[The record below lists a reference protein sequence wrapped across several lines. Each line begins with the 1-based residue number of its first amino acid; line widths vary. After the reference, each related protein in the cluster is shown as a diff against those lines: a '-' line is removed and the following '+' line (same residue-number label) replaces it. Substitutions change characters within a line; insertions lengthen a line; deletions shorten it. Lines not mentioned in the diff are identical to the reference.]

1 MANYKITN
9 KGIYMEEL
17 LLSINKKL
25 TVIISLLIENQSLI
39 KEQRPEIE
47 IINSLKELGLDN
59 AEIGAILKKDANKI
73 SDQLYNYKRRNKK
86 SEGKSA
92 KIAD

>member
-1 MANYKITN
+1 
-9 KGIYMEEL
+9 MEEL

-73 SDQLYNYKRRNKK
+73 SDQLYNYKRKNKK
-86 SEGKSA
+86 LEGKSA
-92 KIAD
+92 KTTD